1 MAPVETNDERLK
13 AVVRQDARQW
23 IQAHWDPTLE
33 LTTWRRL
40 LHEASWACPTWPRE
54 CGGRGLPSW
63 ADDIVEEE
71 LAAAGAVGTSLG
83 SGMDLAAPTILAHG
97 SPAQKH
103 TFLPRIVTGE
113 DTWCQLFSEPGSGS
127 DLAGLTTTAIRD
139 GEVFVV
145 NGQKVW
151 STSAHHAAFGMLLA
165 RTDWDAPKHKG
176 ISWMALPMRQQGV
189 EVRPLRQMNGHASFN
204 EVFLSDAVVPVE
216 NVVGRLGE
224 GWPIALTTL
233 AHERGFRS
241 VRRRDFRS
249 GGRAVEEAKA
259 EAEAYFATY
268 CWYPQRAGRADLVAE
283 HARATGREDDPV
295 SRQAIAG
302 LSALQHAHQ
311 WTAARA
317 RSNRELGRPPGPEG
331 SIGKLGLS
339 KVARE
344 AARTHTQLA
353 GPAGMLVGP
362 RSPFDGVI
370 AEVLES
376 VPAQS
381 IAGGTDEIQ
390 LNITAERILGL
401 PKEPQAPTAVSF
413 RELKRA

>member
-1 MAPVETNDERLK
+1 M
-13 AVVRQDARQW
+13 
-23 IQAHWDPTLE
+23 
-33 LTTWRRL
+33 
-40 LHEASWACPTWPRE
+40 
-54 CGGRGLPSW
+54 
-63 ADDIVEEE
+63 
-71 LAAAGAVGTSLG
+71 
-83 SGMDLAAPTILAHG
+83 
-97 SPAQKH
+97 
-103 TFLPRIVTGE
+103 TGE

-241 VRRRDFRS
+241 VRRRDFGS
-249 GGRAVEEAKA
+249 GGRALEEAEA

-268 CWYPQRAGRADLVAE
+268 SWYPQRAGRVDLVAE

-302 LSALQHAHQ
+302 LSALHHAHQ

-317 RSNRELGRPPGPEG
+317 RLNHELGRPPGPEG

-362 RSPFDGVI
+362 SSPFDGVI

-401 PKEPQAPTAVSF
+401 PKEPKAPAVSF
-413 RELKRA
+413 REWKRA